1 MAFKPI
7 RRTDLMSEA
16 VTEPTPN
23 HIPTAEE
30 LGFDP
35 GLLREKYAAE
45 RSRRLRP
52 DGNSQHQQITGKF
65 DHFNEDPYAGPAPKR
80 EALLEDLE
88 VVIIGGGFG
97 GMLAAV
103 RLQE

>member
-1 MAFKPI
+1 
-7 RRTDLMSEA
+7 MSEA

-45 RSRRLRP
+45 RAKRLHAG
-52 DGNSQHQQITGKF
+52 GNSQYQEISGQF
-65 DHFNEDPYAGPAPKR
+65 EFFNVDPYVEPVFTR
-80 EALLEDLE
+80 DALHEDLDW
-88 VVIIGGGFG
+88 
-97 GMLAAV
+97 
-103 RLQE
+103 

>member
-1 MAFKPI
+1 
-7 RRTDLMSEA
+7 MSEA

-45 RSRRLRP
+45 RAKRLRA
-52 DGNSQHQQITGKF
+52 DANSQ
-65 DHFNEDPYAGPAPKR
+65 Y
-80 EALLEDLE
+80 
-88 VVIIGGGFG
+88 
-97 GMLAAV
+97 
-103 RLQE
+103 